1 MAEAMRSAVRTSGP
15 RLQVSK
21 MTPRAIDLGI
31 IGDVGEDTFEGGKT
45 VMIRYL
51 ALLVVVIGALTWVY
65 WLTK

>member
-1 MAEAMRSAVRTSGP
+1 
-15 RLQVSK
+15 